1 MKGEKKMKKL
11 ILALGLSACLLL
23 TACTDRANKESTT
36 EEPTTEVTTTTE
48 DLIPT
53 LKPVIYLYPQEACKV
68 EVSLDYCGELTCT
81 YPKYE
86 APWSVTARPDG
97 TLLDAT
103 GQEYAYLYWEGVGY
117 ENFDFSRGFCIAGE
131 DTATFL
137 EDALAKLGLTRREA
151 NEFIVYWLPL
161 MEQNPYNLITFQT
174 QAYTDA
180 AALHI
185 DPAPD
190 TLIRIFMTW
199 ESSEDYVNLKPQAL
213 TAPTRTGFTA
223 VEWGGTQIP

>member
-1 MKGEKKMKKL
+1 MKKL

-48 DLIPT
+48 GIIT
-53 LKPVIYLYPQEACKV
+53 TAKPVIYLYPQEACKV

-97 TLLDAT
+97 TLLDAN

-161 MEQNPYNLITFQT
+161 MEGNPYNVISFQT
-174 QAYTDA
+174 DTYEEA
-180 AALHI
+180 AKLTVS
-185 DPAPD
+185 PQPD
-190 TLIRIFMTW
+190 TMIRVFMAWYGTDTSV
-199 ESSEDYVNLKPQAL
+199 ELPAQSL
-213 TAPTRTGFTA
+213 TAPQREGFTL
-223 VEWGGTQIP
+223 VEWGGANATR